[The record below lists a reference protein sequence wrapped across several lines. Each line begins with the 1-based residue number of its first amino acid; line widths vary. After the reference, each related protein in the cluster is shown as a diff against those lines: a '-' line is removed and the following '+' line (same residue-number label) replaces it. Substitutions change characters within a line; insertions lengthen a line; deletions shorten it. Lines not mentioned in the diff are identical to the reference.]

1 MAKTKYSSWSI
12 FWQSIKLYFKN
23 IGSFLK
29 YMAFPVLG
37 QVFGI
42 TLAFVVSYF
51 YSLNVS
57 KTASP
62 ESLYENFSM
71 IILILLLV
79 TLPGFLVFAKA
90 FWDYLVAYGAVN
102 SMVDN
107 MVKSGKVYDF
117 PAHTQVI
124 TRKTTKYVGLW
135 LVIGLLSSIGM
146 FPLFWVVAGIMFVYF
161 ILVFQVFT
169 FEPDKSI
176 FECFQKS
183 VLIIKGNFANTVL
196 LMLFVGA
203 LTYWLLPLLV
213 NFLFNFTNLSIIFVM
228 PVDTWAQQLP
238 IEQLNKSLSSFPV
251 VNYQITSLGI
261 AKYIVNLTIS
271 YIVVCFT
278 LPLRCICW
286 ALWYKN
292 LNKAE
297 SKIDKRILD
306 RAEKVNS

>member
-1 MAKTKYSSWSI
+1 MAKIKDNVWSV
-12 FWQSIKLYFKN
+12 FWQGVKLYFAN
-23 IGSFLK
+23 FGSFFK
-29 YMAFPVLG
+29 YMAFPVFG
-37 QVFGI
+37 QIFGLA
-42 TLAFVVSYF
+42 LAFVVSYF

-57 KTASP
+57 KTTSP
-62 ESLYENFSM
+62 DALYENFSM

-124 TRKTTKYVGLW
+124 TRKTTKFVGLW
-135 LVIGLLSSIGM
+135 LVIGLLSAIGM
-146 FPLFWVVAGIMFVYF
+146 FPLFWVIAGIMFVYF

-183 VLIIKGNFANTVL
+183 VIIIKGNFARTLVL
-196 LMLFVGA
+196 MILLGT
-203 LTYWLLPLLV
+203 LTYWLLPSLI
-213 NFLFNFTNLSIIFVM
+213 NFLFDFTNLSIIFVM
-228 PVDTWAQQLP
+228 PIDAWAQQLP
-238 IEQLNKSLSSFPV
+238 IEGANKILSSVPAH
-251 VNYQITSLGI
+251 YQITSLEI
-261 AKYIVNLTIS
+261 AKCIVNSMIS
-271 YIVVCFT
+271 YVVVCLT
-278 LPLRCICW
+278 LPLRSICW

-297 SKIDKRILD
+297 VKLDKRILD
-306 RAEKVNS
+306 RAEKNE